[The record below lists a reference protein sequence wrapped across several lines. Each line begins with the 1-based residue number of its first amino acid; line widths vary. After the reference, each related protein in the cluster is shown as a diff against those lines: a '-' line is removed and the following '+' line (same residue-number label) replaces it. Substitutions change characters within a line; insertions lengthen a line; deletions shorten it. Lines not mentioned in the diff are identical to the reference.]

1 MLLKQFQAFV
11 NNNQL
16 INTSDK
22 LLLAVSGGIDSMAL
36 LHLCINSSYQFGVAH
51 VNFKLRGAAAD
62 ADEALVI
69 ATCKAHQIECFT
81 TSFDTQ
87 SYANNNKLSI
97 QMAAREL
104 RYTYFNTLIKEHHF
118 TKLVTAH
125 HADDNVETFFINLLR
140 SSGIQGLTGI
150 PLHNESIIR
159 PLLFAT
165 KLQIEKY
172 AQSHQLNFNTDSSNL
187 KDDYLRNHLRHNVI
201 PTLND
206 TATNTN
212 QQILNSIEHLNDDAN
227 LLYELHQKAIQEIT
241 TNHTN
246 GISINISKLLQ
257 YHNAAHLL
265 FWFLKNYG
273 FNSHQVH
280 DMLSDKHNESG
291 SLFYSNTHQILRNRN
306 EFILSPIVL
315 KQQVSEVIIESIHQE
330 INTPIQLKMQ
340 VLDMQNINYKTA
352 KAKEAYI
359 DMAKIEFPL
368 KLRKWQTGDA
378 MQPLG
383 MKKQKKVSDILIDNK
398 VDRLT
403 KDNTYLLCNANNE
416 IIWLIG
422 QRVSERF
429 KVDENSCNI
438 LYLSTI

>member
-1 MLLKQFQAFV
+1 M
-11 NNNQL
+11 
-16 INTSDK
+16 T
-22 LLLAVSGGIDSMAL
+22 
-36 LHLCINSSYQFGVAH
+36 
-51 VNFKLRGAAAD
+51 
-62 ADEALVI
+62 
-69 ATCKAHQIECFT
+69 
-81 TSFDTQ
+81 
-87 SYANNNKLSI
+87 
-97 QMAAREL
+97 
-104 RYTYFNTLIKEHHF
+104 
-118 TKLVTAH
+118 
-125 HADDNVETFFINLLR
+125 
-140 SSGIQGLTGI
+140 
-150 PLHNESIIR
+150 P
-159 PLLFAT
+159 
-165 KLQIEKY
+165 
-172 AQSHQLNFNTDSSNL
+172 
-187 KDDYLRNHLRHNVI
+187 
-201 PTLND
+201 
-206 TATNTN
+206 ATNTQI

-227 LLYELHQKAIQEIT
+227 LLYELHQKTIQEIT

-257 YHNAAHLL
+257 FHNAAHLL

-280 DMLSDKHNESG
+280 DMLSEKHNESG

-306 EFILSPIVL
+306 EFILSPIIP

-340 VLDMQNINYKTA
+340 VLEVQNIKYKSASAT
-352 KAKEAYI
+352 EACI

-368 KLRKWQTGDA
+368 KIRKWQTGDA

-383 MKKQKKVSDILIDNK
+383 MKNQKKVSDILIDNK
-398 VDRLT
+398 VDLIT
-403 KDNTYLLCNANNE
+403 KKNTYLLCNANNE

>member
-1 MLLKQFQAFV
+1 M
-11 NNNQL
+11 
-16 INTSDK
+16 
-22 LLLAVSGGIDSMAL
+22 
-36 LHLCINSSYQFGVAH
+36 
-51 VNFKLRGAAAD
+51 R
-62 ADEALVI
+62 
-69 ATCKAHQIECFT
+69 KAHQL
-81 TSFDTQ
+81 
-87 SYANNNKLSI
+87 K
-97 QMAAREL
+97 
-104 RYTYFNTLIKEHHF
+104 
-118 TKLVTAH
+118 
-125 HADDNVETFFINLLR
+125 
-140 SSGIQGLTGI
+140 
-150 PLHNESIIR
+150 
-159 PLLFAT
+159 
-165 KLQIEKY
+165 
-172 AQSHQLNFNTDSSNL
+172 FNTDSSNL
-187 KDDYLRNHLRHNVI
+187 KDDYLRNYLRHHVI
-201 PTLND
+201 PVLNK
-206 TATNTN
+206 ASTNANT
-212 QQILNSIEHLNDDAN
+212 QILNSIEHLNDDAN

-241 TNHTN
+241 TNTSN
-246 GISINISKLLQ
+246 GININTTKLLQ
-257 YHNAAHLL
+257 YNNAAHLL

-306 EFILSPIVL
+306 EFILSPIAL
-315 KQQVSEVIIESIHQE
+315 KQQASEVIIESINQE

-383 MKKQKKVSDILIDNK
+383 MKNQKKVSDIFIDNK

-403 KDNTYLLCNANNE
+403 KDNCYMLCNANNE